1 MLSKSQ
7 PSASLPSAIH
17 IGFMARINRSDA
29 LARVRGLIRRQVIAP
44 ETAWWFI
51 KAIDDGFAY
60 EIHEG
65 GPGRA
70 YLPSVLARMKASP
83 AATVHLRAGGRIVR
97 VTAAE
102 GRPRSATLQEGAEE
116 LIDALAPGP
125 RMSRFEVTSS
135 GLLITSGV
143 LLAVAAITFMGTSV
157 AVNSVSDPGR
167 VAAATLRTRD
177 LPVWH
182 WPKAAA
188 KGQYVSRVQLSGGRW
203 TTQVSSD
210 AIPLPPPTQSAAPAA
225 HAPTVPGTLAGKR
238 SNGLKK

>member
-1 MLSKSQ
+1 MLSKSR
-7 PSASLPSAIH
+7 PPASLPTAIH
-17 IGFMARINRSDA
+17 IGFMARINRNDA

-51 KAIDDGFAY
+51 KAIEDGFAY

-65 GPGRA
+65 GAGRA
-70 YLPSVLARMKASP
+70 YLPGILAHAKANP
-83 AATVHLRAGGRIVR
+83 AATLHLRAGGRIVR
-97 VTAAE
+97 ITATE

-116 LIDALAPGP
+116 LIDAVAPGP
-125 RMSRFEVTSS
+125 RMSRYEVTSS
-135 GLLITSGV
+135 ALLITSGV

-157 AVNSVSDPGR
+157 AVNSVSEPSQI
-167 VAAATLRTRD
+167 AAATLRTRD

-203 TTQVSSD
+203 TTQVSSE
-210 AIPLPPPTQSAAPAA
+210 AIPLPPPTQSATPAA
-225 HAPTVPGTLAGKR
+225 HATTVPSPLAGKR
-238 SNGLKK
+238 SSGLKK